1 MESFLTVLGDLILS
15 GKGQLMDP
23 LFFKGLGLGGEISV
37 DGISALCASIT
48 PDPLGKKEHLYS
60 FEPFGNRSLQLWK

>member
-1 MESFLTVLGDLILS
+1 
-15 GKGQLMDP
+15 MDP

-48 PDPLGKKEHLYS
+48 PDPLGKKEHIYS
-60 FEPFGNRSLQLWK
+60 FEPFDNRSLQLWK